1 MTKNTAYEELRQN
14 LEEIK
19 NLGIWA
25 RDVSTEKLHWS
36 DTNFEILGYKPQEF
50 EPSFAHFIERVHP
63 DDRIHFQQNTNKIQR
78 GESAFSPVD
87 FRIIHPDGT
96 IRHVKGLRT
105 ALYDEHRQTNLL
117 FGVNFDI
124 TTRNQVPETQIRS
137 EERYRQSHAQL
148 IALLENTE
156 DCIMISDSQGIPKLF
171 NAAYARVMKEAL
183 GLDMKPG
190 IQPHKLLPD
199 PKAVTYWDDLHR
211 RVLSGENFRSEYTH
225 SFANG
230 NVRHFEFS
238 FYPIM
243 RGEEVEG
250 FTEISREIT
259 DRKRIEEELK
269 FAKESLEREVEKRT
283 AEIRSANEELQ
294 IKTSNLE
301 KVNTALTV
309 LLEKRDED
317 KIKLQENVLF
327 NVKELVEP
335 YLDRLKESGLDE
347 KQKGYVET
355 IESGLSDITSP
366 MLHRLSSKYL
376 NLTPTEIQ
384 IANLVKQGKRTKDIA
399 EFLNL
404 ANRTI
409 HFHRQN
415 IRKKLGIKNT
425 KSNLRTHLTSL
436 L

>member
-1 MTKNTAYEELRQN
+1 
-14 LEEIK
+14 
-19 NLGIWA
+19 
-25 RDVSTEKLHWS
+25 
-36 DTNFEILGYKPQEF
+36 
-50 EPSFAHFIERVHP
+50 
-63 DDRIHFQQNTNKIQR
+63 
-78 GESAFSPVD
+78 
-87 FRIIHPDGT
+87 
-96 IRHVKGLRT
+96 
-105 ALYDEHRQTNLL
+105 
-117 FGVNFDI
+117 
-124 TTRNQVPETQIRS
+124 
-137 EERYRQSHAQL
+137 
-148 IALLENTE
+148 
-156 DCIMISDSQGIPKLF
+156 
-171 NAAYARVMKEAL
+171 
-183 GLDMKPG
+183 
-190 IQPHKLLPD
+190 
-199 PKAVTYWDDLHR
+199 
-211 RVLSGENFRSEYTH
+211 
-225 SFANG
+225 
-230 NVRHFEFS
+230 
-238 FYPIM
+238 M

-269 FAKESLEREVEKRT
+269 FAKEELEREVEKRT

-335 YLDRLKESGLDE
+335 HLDRLKKSGLDE

-384 IANLVKQGKRTKDIA
+384 IANLVKQGKRTKEIA

-409 HFHRQN
+409 NFHRQN
-415 IRKKLGIKNT
+415 IRNKLGIKNT
-425 KSNLRTHLTSL
+425 KANLSTYLISQP
-436 L
+436 